1 MRSTRQIRLR
11 AGSMGAA
18 GVALALALTACGGS
32 GDAGNE
38 ADGTL
43 KVWAHS
49 GQASEAEALQGL
61 VDQFND
67 ANEDISV
74 ELTLVPEADYTSTI
88 QATKAEDLPDI
99 MEMDAPTMAS
109 FVYDRKLV
117 PLEGIVSEEVLDN
130 RIGGVKESGTYNG
143 ETFAVGMFDVGLG

>member
-1 MRSTRQIRLR
+1 MRSLRKARLR

-18 GVALALALTACGGS
+18 GVALVLALTACGGS

-49 GQASEAEALQGL
+49 GQASEAEALQDL

-67 ANEDISV
+67 ANEDITV

-99 MEMDAPTMAS
+99 MEMDAPTWPPS
-109 FVYDRKLV
+109 STT
-117 PLEGIVSEEVLDN
+117 VSWSRSRGSSPE
-130 RIGGVKESGTYNG
+130 RFWITGS
-143 ETFAVGMFDVGLG
+143 AA